1 MKLLSTEIG
10 QDWIQT
16 TYTDGPAADNAKE
29 LLVLRQPFDG
39 DVSKSIRW
47 HHMQLMLQLSE
58 WASAEFRR
66 LRDEAE
72 RV

>member
-1 MKLLSTEIG
+1 
-10 QDWIQT
+10 
-16 TYTDGPAADNAKE
+16 
-29 LLVLRQPFDG
+29 
-39 DVSKSIRW
+39 
-47 HHMQLMLQLSE
+47 MQLMLQLSE